1 MLDNFE
7 YTFFDEPI
15 AKRFRE
21 AVEGQGLTAQIARE
35 EEGNGEVSFSVS
47 IDGELSDAMAEE
59 LETLYSDLLFGDQA
73 AQIEG
78 NEEGAVA
85 DACGVQIKLASGEFT
100 TVAIH
105 PTIMNKILSV
115 LSIDEVQKCL
125 AQVAEDIE
133 NPKAGPI
140 CRRENLPG
148 L

>member
-1 MLDNFE
+1 M
-7 YTFFDEPI
+7 
-15 AKRFRE
+15 
-21 AVEGQGLTAQIARE
+21 
-35 EEGNGEVSFSVS
+35 SFSVS

-78 NEEGAVA
+78 NEEGAMA

-125 AQVAEDIE
+125 AQV
-133 NPKAGPI
+133 PKTLKSESRTDLSTRKSAWTLKKHRISPATHKKI
-140 CRRENLPG
+140 I
-148 L
+148 

>member
-15 AKRFRE
+15 AKRFCE

-35 EEGNGEVSFSVS
+35 EEGNGEVSYSVS
-47 IDGELSDAMAEE
+47 IDGELSDDAAEE

-78 NEEGAVA
+78 NEDGATA

-105 PTIMNKILSV
+105 PTIMNKVLSV